1 MNILTYVVESIQ
13 QLDKQVNAGQKLTA
27 PERAFL
33 EYVVKECW
41 GWVEAAT
48 TAKAVLEDNSKI
60 AGREITMSEM

>member
-1 MNILTYVVESIQ
+1 MNIIVLLIKSIQ
-13 QLDKQVNAGQKLTA
+13 QLEEQVDTGQKLTA